1 MPSLK
6 NAILLSI
13 ATSFLYFRIMRT
25 FDVDSYMT
33 TYIYLFICTTFYV
46 LYELDYKRR
55 RLPNGPMPWL
65 VAGNMSSFVN
75 VKNVDDLFQSW
86 KKRYGGIFTVWI
98 GPIPLVMVSDLP
110 TIKKYFIQHADA
122 FSNRWRN
129 FVTDSIMEGSNGI
142 VQIDG
147 DKWREQRRFAL
158 HTLRDFGVGRPLMEQ
173 MITLEVTTLMSHME
187 KSCGPNCKELQL
199 CPSIAVCVGNIINN
213 MLFGLRFNQD
223 NSYMHRLHNLLDD
236 QSHTVMQPIMGA
248 YIAFPITTKVPMING
263 EWNRL
268 MGIKKEL
275 LEFLE
280 GQIQKHRDGWRD
292 EMIEQEPE
300 DLTYAYMIEVEKRKR
315 NGENVGFFDDQQ
327 LKMLLLD
334 LFFAGMETT
343 VTTLKWAFLLMAK
356 DQHVQKRVQEE
367 LDSISQPMIEI
378 QHRTRL
384 PYVQATINEIQRIAN
399 ILPIN
404 LLRTVAED
412 IDIDGYQFHKGDL
425 IIPQISILMND
436 PEIFEN
442 PEVFN
447 PSRFLDDGMN
457 VKKIDEFL
465 PFSIGRRQCLGESLA
480 RAELYLIFAN
490 LMQNFSFEVA
500 DEVTTERVLGLTVSP
515 VEYSCKITRRDMDHN
530 QNFVKP

>member
-6 NAILLSI
+6 YAILISI
-13 ATSFLYFRIMRT
+13 ATSLLYFRIMKMAM
-25 FDVDSYMT
+25 VDSYTT
-33 TYIYLFICTTFYV
+33 TYIYFFLCIFIYAF
-46 LYELDYKRR
+46 YELDYKRR
-55 RLPNGPMPWL
+55 RLPNGPMPWM
-65 VAGNMSSFVN
+65 VAGNMPSFIN

-86 KKRYGGIFTVWI
+86 KRQYGGIFTVWI

-173 MITLEVTTLMSHME
+173 MITLEVTTLMNHME
-187 KSCGPNCKELQL
+187 KSCGLSSAEVHL

-248 YIAFPITTKVPMING
+248 YIAFPVSTRIPLVNG
-263 EWNRL
+263 QWNHL

-280 GQIQKHRDGWRD
+280 GQIQNHRETWRE
-292 EMIEQEPE
+292 EMMEQEPE

-315 NGENVGFFDDQQ
+315 NGEDVGFFDDQQ

-356 DQHVQKRVQEE
+356 NESVQRKVQAE
-367 LDSISQPMIEI
+367 LDSIGQPMIEI

-412 IDIDGYQFHKGDL
+412 IDIDGYQFKKGDL

-442 PEVFN
+442 PGEFH
-447 PSRFLDDGMN
+447 PERFLDDNLN

-480 RAELYLIFAN
+480 RAELYLVFAN
-490 LMQNFSFEVA
+490 LMQNFNFEVGE
-500 DEVTTERVLGLTVSP
+500 EVTTERVLGLTVSP
-515 VEYSCKITRRDMDHN
+515 VEYSCKITRRGLDHN
-530 QNFVKP
+530 QNCVK

>member
-1 MPSLK
+1 MPSIK
-6 NAILLSI
+6 YAILLSVV
-13 ATSFLYFRIMRT
+13 TSFLYFRIMKS
-25 FDVDSYMT
+25 FEMDSYTT
-33 TYIYLFICTTFYV
+33 TYIYLFFCTISYIFY
-46 LYELDYKRR
+46 ESDYKRR

-65 VAGNMSSFVN
+65 VAGNMPSFIN
-75 VKNVDDLFQSW
+75 VKNVDNLFLYW
-86 KKRYGGIFTVWI
+86 KQRYGGIFTVWI

-173 MITLEVTTLMSHME
+173 MITLEVTTLMNHMA
-187 KSCGPNCKELQL
+187 KSCGLSTKEVNL

-223 NSYMHRLHNLLDD
+223 NSYMHRLHSLLDD

-248 YIAFPITTKVPMING
+248 YIAFPVTTKVPIING

-280 GQIQKHRDGWRD
+280 GQIQKHRENWKE
-292 EMIEQEPE
+292 EMMEQEPE

-315 NGENVGFFDDQQ
+315 AGEDVGFFDDQQ

-343 VTTLKWAFLLMAK
+343 VTTLKWAFLLMSK
-356 DQHVQKRVQEE
+356 NPRVQRKVQEE
-367 LDSISQPMIEI
+367 LDSIAQPMVEI

-384 PYVQATINEIQRIAN
+384 PYIQATINEIQRIAN

-412 IDIDGYQFHKGDL
+412 IDIDGYQFKKGDL

-436 PEIFEN
+436 PEIFKN
-442 PEVFN
+442 PKDFCPE
-447 PSRFLDDGMN
+447 RFLDENLN

-490 LMQNFSFEVA
+490 LMQNFKFEVSE
-500 DEVTTERVLGLTVSP
+500 DVTTERVLGLTVSP
-515 VEYSCKITRRDMDHN
+515 VQYTCKISRRGLDHN
-530 QNFVKP
+530 ENCVK

>member
-1 MPSLK
+1 MSLK
-6 NAILLSI
+6 HVVFVCLV
-13 ATSFLYFRIMRT
+13 TSFLYIRLMKT
-25 FDVDSYMT
+25 MSYDSYT
-33 TYIYLFICTTFYV
+33 TSYIYLAILTVAYLF
-46 LYELDYKRR
+46 YELDYKRR
-55 RLPNGPMPWL
+55 RLPEGPMPWL
-65 VAGNMSSFVN
+65 VAGNVPSFA
-75 VKNVDDLFQSW
+75 KAKSIDDLFQCW
-86 KKRYGGIFTVWI
+86 KRQYGGIFTVWI

-158 HTLRDFGVGRPLMEQ
+158 HTLRDFGVGRPLMEE
-173 MITLEVTTLMSHME
+173 MITMEVTTLMNHME
-187 KSCGPNCKELQL
+187 QSCGIEGKEIRL

-213 MLFGLRFNQD
+213 MLFGIRFNQD
-223 NSYMHRLHNLLDD
+223 NSYMHRLHSLLDD

-248 YIAFPITTKVPMING
+248 YIAFPVTSKIPIING

-275 LEFLE
+275 LQFLDC
-280 GQIQKHRDGWRD
+280 QIQEHRDNWRD
-292 EMIEQEPE
+292 EIVEQEPE
-300 DLTYAYMIEVEKRKR
+300 DLTFAYMIEVEKRKR
-315 NGENVGFFDDQQ
+315 NGEDIGFFDDQQ

-356 DQHVQKRVQEE
+356 NKDIQEKVQAE
-367 LDSISQPMIEI
+367 LDSIGRPTIEI
-378 QHRTRL
+378 QHRTKL
-384 PYVQATINEIQRIAN
+384 PYTQATINEIQRVAN

-412 IDIDGYQFHKGDL
+412 IDIDGHSFHKGDL

-436 PEIFEN
+436 PQIFED
-442 PEVFN
+442 PHVFN
-447 PSRFLDDGMN
+447 PSRFLDKESN
-457 VKKIDEFL
+457 VKRIDEFL

-480 RAELYLIFAN
+480 RAELYLVFAN
-490 LMQNFSFEVA
+490 LMKNFTFEVSQ
-500 DEVTTERVLGLTVSP
+500 EVSTERILGLTVSP
-515 VEYSCKITRRDMDHN
+515 PDYICTINRRRD
-530 QNFVKP
+530 QNLNVVF

>member
-1 MPSLK
+1 MPSLR
-6 NAILLSI
+6 NAILLTI
-13 ATSFLYFRIMRT
+13 ATTFLYFRIMRT
-25 FDVDSYMT
+25 LNFDNYMA
-33 TYIYLFICTTFYV
+33 TYIYFLTCITLYAI
-46 LYELDYKRR
+46 YELNYKRR
-55 RLPNGPMPWL
+55 RLPNGPVPWL
-65 VAGNMSSFVN
+65 VAGNMPSFINVN
-75 VKNVDDLFQSW
+75 NVDVLFQSW
-86 KKRYGGIFTVWI
+86 KQQYGGIFTVWI

-110 TIKKYFIQHADA
+110 TIKKYFIQHADS

-147 DKWREQRRFAL
+147 NKWREQRRFAL
-158 HTLRDFGVGRPLMEQ
+158 HTLRDFGVGKPLMEQ
-173 MITLEVTTLMSHME
+173 MITLEVTSLMNHME
-187 KSCGPNCKELQL
+187 KSCGLDGKELHL

-223 NSYMHRLHNLLDD
+223 NSYMHRLHQLLDD

-248 YIAFPITTKVPMING
+248 YIAFPVTSKIPIING

-268 MGIKKEL
+268 MGIKNEL

-280 GQIQKHRDGWRD
+280 TQIEGHRMNWKD

-315 NGENVGFFDDQQ
+315 NGEDVGFFDDQQ

-356 DQHVQKRVQEE
+356 NQKVQKNVQAE
-367 LDSISQPMIEI
+367 LDSIGQPMIEI

-412 IDIDGYQFHKGDL
+412 IEIDGYNFKKGDL

-442 PEVFN
+442 PEEFN
-447 PSRFLDDGMN
+447 PSRFLDEDNN

-480 RAELYLIFAN
+480 RAELYLVFAN
-490 LMQNFSFEVA
+490 LIQNFNFEVA
-500 DEVTTERVLGLTVSP
+500 DDVTTERVLGLTVSP
-515 VEYSCKITRRDMDHN
+515 VEYSCKITRRGLDHN
-530 QNFVKP
+530 QNSVK